1 MLLLFNVWLC
11 ACVQGVVNGP
21 TDGQI
26 LCMIFCSTA
35 AAFPGIWSQP
45 MGAQLPGIFA
55 GTR

>member
-1 MLLLFNVWLC
+1 
-11 ACVQGVVNGP
+11 VQGVVNGP